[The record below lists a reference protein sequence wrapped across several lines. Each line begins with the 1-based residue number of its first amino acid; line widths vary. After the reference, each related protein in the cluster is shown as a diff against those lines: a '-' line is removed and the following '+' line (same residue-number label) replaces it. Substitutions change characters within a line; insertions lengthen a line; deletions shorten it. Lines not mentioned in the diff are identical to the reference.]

1 MKSRAVLGGGV
12 MKRRIAI
19 WASVGFLI
27 ACCWVL
33 YTFVVPFDF
42 LDKSL
47 RQPVVL
53 AAIYATCPICYAGR
67 YFPLHFWWVP
77 PINAATY
84 ILLGLIAEMLRSLLG
99 MAPAFKAE

>member
-1 MKSRAVLGGGV
+1 

-42 LDKSL
+42 LDRSL

-53 AAIYATCPICYAGR
+53 AIIYATCPICYAGR
-67 YFPLHFWWVP
+67 HFPLHFWWVP

-84 ILLGLIAEMLRSLLG
+84 TLVGLIAEALRRT
-99 MAPAFKAE
+99 ARPALSVKSIVDC